1 MEHDDRWAVGGLRK
15 DVFDLIDGFIAM
27 YLRISDDDNDIGER
41 KKESSSISN
50 QRKVLW
56 EYIKS
61 NIVLANYSVREF
73 LDDGYSGV
81 NLRRPGVQKL
91 LKEVQEGNVAC
102 IIVKD
107 LSRFGRNYIEVGDY
121 IEQIFPFLG
130 VRFIA
135 VSDHFDSFENSG
147 GIEIGFKNLIH
158 DLYSKDLSKKIK
170 SVKRMQQEKGA
181 YCGGDVPYG
190 YVYSGNK
197 KNEAAKDIYIPDQ
210 EAAQIVK
217 RIFYMA
223 ANGKKVSEI
232 AESLNGEGIPT
243 PGIHKNR
250 TTKQNYRILNEK
262 TNLWTGAHIREIIQ
276 DEVYIGTYVC
286 RKSTTIRPREA
297 VQNEQSEYL
306 RFEDAHKGLVTKEIY
321 EAAQK
326 VIQTNGKRGRYKKGE
341 NAHALQ
347 GKVKCGYCGYSMNYN
362 SRTANKSY
370 SCRMG
375 KSCGS
380 QLRIIADELE
390 QTVLDAV
397 LEMLPTN
404 QQVDNQGN
412 DGSCQNYID
421 FKKLREEQR
430 ILEMRAE
437 HYKTNRMIAYQRWK
451 DGYMT
456 KEKYIEEKDE
466 SVRQESECLTELNQ
480 LEQKLAQYTEQE
492 KTLSSKHSEHFRNV
506 QSLTKEMVDELIER
520 IDVYGADKVEITW
533 KEGVK
538 KGAERCGEMHQE
550 EGKECAV

>member
-1 MEHDDRWAVGGLRK
+1 MEYDNHWAIGSLRR

-27 YLRISDDDNDIGER
+27 YLRISDDDNDIGEK

-61 NIVLANYSVREF
+61 NTVLANYSVREF

-147 GIEIGFKNLIH
+147 GIEVGFKNLIH

-170 SVKRMQQEKGA
+170 SVKWMQQEKGA

-197 KNEAAKDIYIPDQ
+197 ETEAAKDIYIPDQ

-217 RIFYMA
+217 RIFNMA

-232 AESLNGEGIPT
+232 AKSLNEEGIST
-243 PGIHKNR
+243 PGIYKNR

-262 TNLWTGAHIREIIQ
+262 SNLWTSAHIREIIQ

-286 RKSTTIRPREA
+286 RKSTTVRPRES

-306 RFEDAHKGLVTKEIY
+306 RFEDAHKRLVTKEIY

-341 NAHALQ
+341 NAHVLQ

-362 SRTANKSY
+362 SRTANKNY
-370 SCRMG
+370 ACRMG

-390 QTVLDAV
+390 QAV
-397 LEMLPTN
+397 LEAALEMIPSSR
-404 QQVDNQGN
+404 QVDNGGN
-412 DGSCQNYID
+412 DGSCQNYLD
-421 FKKLREEQR
+421 SKKLREEQR

-437 HYKTNRMIAYQRWK
+437 HYKTSRMISYQRWK
-451 DGYMT
+451 DGYIT
-456 KEKYIEEKDE
+456 KEKYIEEKNE
-466 SVRQESECLTELNQ
+466 SVQQESECITELNK
-480 LEQKLAQYTEQE
+480 LEQKLAQFAKQE
-492 KTLSSKHSEHFRNV
+492 KIVSSSRPEHLRNV
-506 QSLTKEMVDELIER
+506 QTLTKEMVGELIER
-520 IDVYGADKVEITW
+520 IDVYGADKIEIVW

-538 KGAERCGEMHQE
+538 KGSEKQGEMQQE
-550 EGKECAV
+550 GGKECAV